1 MNKGKNVYL
10 MYLIVFLQGLV
21 FYGAIATI
29 YRESR
34 GVSISGIYIIEAVYF
49 ILTII
54 MEVPWGWFAD
64 RFGYKRTLVISNIL
78 FFLSKIVFWKASGFL
93 LFLFERVLLAASLSG
108 LSGCDSA
115 LLFESLGEGENSEKV
130 FGRYDFFASLG
141 FLIASM
147 SSVFIVGKS
156 MDLSAFLTVIPYGI
170 ASILTFFLVDVK
182 KEDVKRIAIMSNFVK
197 VLKDSRLLLFLLA
210 VAVMDEVVQS
220 ITVFLNQNQYVKCGI
235 DIKYFGIILTGLCV
249 VKLISAR
256 SYKVSA
262 KLGQKRAVILS
273 GVFIALC
280 VGCMAFT
287 SSWIITLVLMVI
299 LTGASEIMHPMVTDM
314 KNKSIDQAER
324 ATMLSIYSMTGSIM
338 SAIINPVIGGAA
350 DISLEGGILMC
361 CGLAVFSVVLFSV
374 GKIKEA

>member
-21 FYGAIATI
+21 FYGSIATI

-64 RFGYKRTLVISNIL
+64 RFDYKRTLVISNIL

-156 MDLSAFLTVIPYGI
+156 MELSAFLTVIPYGI

-182 KEDVKRIAIMSNFVK
+182 KEDVKRIPIMSNFFK
-197 VLKDSRLLLFLLA
+197 VFKDSRLLLFLLA
-210 VAVMDEVVQS
+210 VAVMNEVVQS

-235 DIKYFGIILTGLCV
+235 DIKYFGVVLTGLCM

-273 GVFIALC
+273 GVLIALC
-280 VGCMAFT
+280 VGCMVFT

-299 LTGASEIMHPMVTDM
+299 LTGASEIMQPMIMDM
-314 KNKSIDQAER
+314 KNKSIDQSER

-338 SAIINPVIGGAA
+338 AAIINPVIGGAA
-350 DISLEGGILMC
+350 DVSLEAGILMC
-361 CGLAVFSVVLFSV
+361 CGLAVLSVVLLSF
-374 GKIKEA
+374 GKIKEV

>member
-338 SAIINPVIGGAA
+338 SAIINPVIGGAD